1 MDYQEV
7 LSRFTYDDGTDIRN
21 RISAVEARDY
31 RENRDIIN
39 EIVLWE
45 DESQTAGDRGIDRCY
60 LFIKGDQNPVTS
72 TSG

>member
-21 RISAVEARDY
+21 RISAVEAGDY

-39 EIVLWE
+39 EIVPSALII
-45 DESQTAGDRGIDRCY
+45 QFFCRKI
-60 LFIKGDQNPVTS
+60 
-72 TSG
+72 

>member
-21 RISAVEARDY
+21 RISAVEAGDY

-39 EIVLWE
+39 EIVLWKMNRRPQGTE
-45 DESQTAGDRGIDRCY
+45 ELIDAIFS
-60 LFIKGDQNPVTS
+60 LKEIKTPLTGF
-72 TSG
+72 

>member
-21 RISAVEARDY
+21 RISAVEAGDY

-39 EIVLWE
+39 GEY
-45 DESQTAGDRGIDRCY
+45 GIAFLLPRDIPHY
-60 LFIKGDQNPVTS
+60 
-72 TSG
+72 

>member
-7 LSRFTYDDGTDIRN
+7 LSRFTYDDGTDIQN

-39 EIVLWE
+39 EIVLWKMNRRPQVTKE
-45 DESQTAGDRGIDRCY
+45 LIDAI
-60 LFIKGDQNPVTS
+60 FH
-72 TSG
+72 